1 MKKRRIVALLF
12 FLLGVVIITMEIFPK
27 ENIPLEKKDDVI
39 LSLKSKAASAIDSIA
54 GNDNVEGTIE
64 KVISSTQEVVNDT
77 RDNVVE
83 YVEQETE
90 KIITPI
96 NDATNSLTRQL
107 TLWLLSLLN
116 PEEVREILAKD
127 FDVDICR

>member
-12 FLLGVVIITMEIFPK
+12 FLLGVVIITMEISPK
-27 ENIPLEKKDDVI
+27 ENTPLEEKDNVI
-39 LSLKSKAASAIDSIA
+39 LSLKSKAASAIDSIT
-54 GNDNVEGTIE
+54 GNDNVEETMG

-77 RDNVVE
+77 KDNVVE

-96 NDATNSLTRQL
+96 NDATNSLTKQL

>member
-1 MKKRRIVALLF
+1 
-12 FLLGVVIITMEIFPK
+12 MEVFPK
-27 ENIPLEKKDDVI
+27 ENISLEKKDDVI

-54 GNDNVEGTIE
+54 GNDNIEGTME

-77 RDNVVE
+77 KDNVVE

-90 KIITPI
+90 KIIAPI
-96 NDATNSLTRQL
+96 NNVTNSLTRQL

>member
-12 FLLGVVIITMEIFPK
+12 FLLGVVIITMEVFPK
-27 ENIPLEKKDDVI
+27 ENISLEKKDDVI

-54 GNDNVEGTIE
+54 GNDNIEGTME

-77 RDNVVE
+77 KDNVVE

-90 KIITPI
+90 KIIAPI
-96 NDATNSLTRQL
+96 NNATNSLTRQL